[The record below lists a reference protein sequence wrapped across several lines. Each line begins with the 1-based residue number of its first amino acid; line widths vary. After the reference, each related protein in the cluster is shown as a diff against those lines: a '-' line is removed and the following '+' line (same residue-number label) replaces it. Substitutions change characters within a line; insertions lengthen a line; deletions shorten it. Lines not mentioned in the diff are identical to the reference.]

1 MNKITLKRFLSS
13 ILAALFVISLS
24 VPIVYAGDIS
34 SFLTDTTTGWAK
46 YDSNAHMGAKN
57 TSYTYASNAVKT
69 AYSKYVNAG
78 IALWGSHITCPENSS
93 TRAITGSFTVSNMD
107 SSANAVT
114 NASNV
119 SNHRSSWEITIYS
132 QNFDSDENTDAGKY
146 RTIAHEIGHVYGLH
160 HVASNSKIMYGT
172 YSENKNV
179 TSTDEAGMDVMTH
192 SHTHSSS
199 TSYTYNGYNG
209 QQHKKRC
216 STCLAYSLEN
226 HTLNSNNV
234 CTKCGVSVNDN

>member
-24 VPIVYAGDIS
+24 VPIVYASDIS
-34 SFLTDTTTGWAK
+34 SFLTDTTTGWTK
-46 YDSNAHMGAKN
+46 YDSNGHMGTKN
-57 TSYTYASNAVKT
+57 TSYTYASNAVRT
-69 AYSKYVNAG
+69 AYSEYVDAG
-78 IALWGSHITCPENSS
+78 IALWGSRITCTETSS

-107 SSANAVT
+107 HSATAVT
-114 NASNV
+114 EAENT
-119 SNHRSSWEITIYS
+119 SNHRSFWKITIYS
-132 QNFDSDENTDAGKY
+132 QNFDSDDKTDAGRY

-160 HVASNSKIMYGT
+160 HVSNSSKIMYGT
-172 YSENKNV
+172 YNASKNV
-179 TSTDEAGMDVMTH
+179 TSTDKAGMDVMTH